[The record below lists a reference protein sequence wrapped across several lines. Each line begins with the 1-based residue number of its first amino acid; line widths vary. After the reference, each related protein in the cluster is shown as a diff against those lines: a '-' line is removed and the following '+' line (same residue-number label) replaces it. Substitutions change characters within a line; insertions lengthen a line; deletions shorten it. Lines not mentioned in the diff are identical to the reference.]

1 MDNTIF
7 YILGGLLLV
16 YFLIATFN
24 KKKGR
29 KRKTRNFMEG
39 QRLRDRHKDNRESD
53 SPRKE

>member
-1 MDNTIF
+1 MDNSIF

-29 KRKTRNFMEG
+29 KRKSRNFMEG
-39 QRLRDRHKDNRESD
+39 QRLRDRNRDNRKSD
-53 SPRKE
+53 APREE

>member
-29 KRKTRNFMEG
+29 QRKSRNFMEG
-39 QRLRDRHKDNRESD
+39 QRLRDRYKDDRKSD
-53 SPRKE
+53 SSRKE

>member
-29 KRKTRNFMEG
+29 KRKSRNFMEG
-39 QRLRDRHKDNRESD
+39 QRLRDRYNDDRNSD
-53 SPRKE
+53 LPRKE